1 VYSVLPGG
9 LGKNMRNNLLSG
21 KLKYFLWLF
30 GLLIALFLVLCPLYL
45 LLKYAVSDS
54 ASINTG
60 GMPIPLWPY
69 HPTLKTFSYLFS
81 DKQFYT
87 VILNSVIIAAGT
99 VTLSMI
105 LGIPA
110 AWVLGRY
117 RFRGLKFIM
126 IGLISIR
133 LFPDIS
139 SIIPI
144 AELFV
149 RYNLSNTFAGI
160 ILAHTLLA
168 LPYVIF
174 IGMSA
179 FEVIPSD
186 LEQQARVMGANRFR
200 IFSRILLPIAAP
212 GLAAA
217 AIYTFLL
224 SWDEFI
230 FSYFLLGLGK
240 ITTLTLYL
248 KQKLSYSPPQNILA
262 TISVCL
268 TLPVIAFT
276 LLMQKYM
283 TAGITTGSVK

>member
-1 VYSVLPGG
+1 LAPLHNFLRDHSP
-9 LGKNMRNNLLSG
+9 SG
-21 KLKYFLWLF
+21 IFKQALWVF
-30 GLLIALFLVLCPLYL
+30 GMAIALFLIISPLYL
-45 LLKYAVSDS
+45 LVKYAVSDI

-60 GMPIPLWPY
+60 GKPIPLWPY
-69 HPTLKTFSYLFS
+69 HATVRTFIYLFS
-81 DKQFYT
+81 DRQFYA
-87 VILNSVIIAAGT
+87 VISNSVIIALGT
-99 VTLSMI
+99 VAVSMA
-105 LGIPA
+105 LGVPA
-110 AWVLGRY
+110 AYVLSRY
-117 RFRGLKFIM
+117 RFPGMKFII

-144 AELFV
+144 AEFFI
-149 RYNLSNTFAGI
+149 RFNLNNSFAGAM
-160 ILAHTLLA
+160 LAHSLLA

-179 FEVIPSD
+179 FEAIPSE
-186 LEQQARVMGANRFR
+186 LEQQAMVMGANGFQ
-200 IFSRILLPIAAP
+200 IFFKILLPLAVP

-248 KQKLSYSPPQNILA
+248 KQKFSYSPPQNLLA

-268 TLPVIAFT
+268 SLPVIAFT
-276 LLMQKYM
+276 LLLQKYM
-283 TAGITTGSVK
+283 TAGVTAGSVK

>member
-1 VYSVLPGG
+1 MANLY
-9 LGKNMRNNLLSG
+9 NLLRNTTPWD
-21 KLKYFLWLF
+21 KFKYVVWVF
-30 GLLIALFLVLCPLYL
+30 GLAIALFLVLCPLYL
-45 LLKYAVSDS
+45 LVKYAISDS

-60 GMPIPLWPY
+60 GKPIPLWPS
-69 HPTLKTFSYLFS
+69 HATLRTFIYLFS
-81 DKQFYT
+81 DKQFYS
-87 VILNSVIIAAGT
+87 VIWNSVVIAAGT
-99 VTLSMI
+99 VAFSML
-105 LGIPA
+105 LGVPA
-110 AWVLGRY
+110 AYVLSRY
-117 RFRGLKFIM
+117 RLPFLKFAI
-126 IGLISIR
+126 IGIVSIR

-144 AELFV
+144 AEFFIHFHMD
-149 RYNLSNTFAGI
+149 NSFAGVI
-160 ILAHTLLA
+160 CAHTLLA

-179 FEVIPSD
+179 FETIPTD
-186 LEQQARVMGANRFR
+186 LEQQAMVMGANRFQ
-200 IFSRILLPIAAP
+200 IFFTILIPLAVP

-248 KQKLSYSPPQNILA
+248 KQKFSYSPPQNLLA

-268 TLPVIAFT
+268 SVPVIAFT
-276 LLMQKYM
+276 FVVQKYL
-283 TAGITTGSVK
+283 TAGITSGSVK